1 MAEAT
6 KDIVHAKALEWG
18 GSIGIRIS
26 RKEAER
32 LGIRPGQE
40 IDLKILPAD
49 HRLDVSHF
57 HTFSDGRGA
66 RDHDRILGEARSRQ
80 LGRRT
85 K

>member
-6 KDIVHAKALEWG
+6 EGIVHGKALEWG

-26 RKEAER
+26 RKEAKR
-32 LGIRPGQE
+32 LGIQPGQE

-66 RDHDRILGEARSRQ
+66 SDHDRLLGQARSSR